1 MLKRFFKQ
9 DRKEDMQVGSTRSK
23 SKQHP
28 LQSDQGTTVIQDAA
42 VKTIVGVAAN
52 EIDGASTSTGG
63 TRLPGDTSRTVGE
76 FFGGLGGGE
85 AQIRGVSVEVG
96 DLETAIDLT
105 MVVEYGR
112 PVAQTTQAVREN
124 VIRRVESLSG
134 LTVTEVNVNVVD
146 VNFPEVS

>member
-1 MLKRFFKQ
+1 M
-9 DRKEDMQVGSTRSK
+9 GSTRAQ

-28 LQSDQGTTVIQDAA
+28 LQSDRGTTIVQEAA
-42 VKTIVGVAAN
+42 VKTIVGIAAN
-52 EIDGASTSTGG
+52 EVDGAATSTGG

-76 FFGGLGGGE
+76 FLSGSE
-85 AQIRGVSVEVG
+85 AQTRGVSVEAG
-96 DLETAIDLT
+96 ELETAVDLT

-112 PVAQTTQAVREN
+112 PVAQVTQAVREN

-146 VNFPEVS
+146 VNFPDQT

>member
-1 MLKRFFKQ
+1 M
-9 DRKEDMQVGSTRSK
+9 GRSK
-23 SKQHP
+23 SEQHP
-28 LQSDQGTTVIQDAA
+28 LQSDRGTTIIQDAA

-52 EIDGASTSTGG
+52 EIDGVATSTGG

-76 FFGGLGGGE
+76 FIGGLGGGE
-85 AQIRGVSVEVG
+85 AAIRGVSVEVG
-96 DLETAIDLT
+96 EQETAVDLT

-146 VNFPEVS
+146 VNFPEGG

>member
-1 MLKRFFKQ
+1 M
-9 DRKEDMQVGSTRSK
+9 GSTRSK

-28 LQSDQGTTVIQDAA
+28 LQSDRGTTIVQDAA

-52 EIDGASTSTGG
+52 EVAGAATSTGG

-76 FFGGLGGGE
+76 FLGGIGGGD
-85 AQIRGVSVEVG
+85 AQTRGISVEVG
-96 DLETAIDLT
+96 TEEAAVDLT

-134 LTVTEVNVNVVD
+134 LSVTEVNVNVVD
-146 VNFPEVS
+146 VNFPEAG

>member
-1 MLKRFFKQ
+1 MLKGFLEQ
-9 DRKEDMQVGSTRSK
+9 DREEDTQVGSTRSK

-28 LQSDQGTTVIQDAA
+28 LQSDRGTTIVQDVA
-42 VKTIVGVAAN
+42 VRTIVGVAAN
-52 EIDGASTSTGG
+52 EVDGATTSTGG

-76 FFGGLGGGE
+76 FLGGLGGSE
-85 AQIRGVSVEVG
+85 AKTRGVSVEVG
-96 DLETAIDLT
+96 EQEAAVDLT

-146 VNFPEVS
+146 VAFPSGS

>member
-1 MLKRFFKQ
+1 
-9 DRKEDMQVGSTRSK
+9 VGSTRGK

-28 LQSDQGTTVIQDAA
+28 LQSDRGTTIIQDAA

-52 EIDGASTSTGG
+52 EVDGATTSTGG

-76 FFGGLGGGE
+76 FLGGLGSSGS
-85 AQIRGVSVEVG
+85 AQSRGVSVEVG
-96 DLETAIDLT
+96 EQETAVDLT

-112 PVAQTTQAVREN
+112 PVAQTTQAVRDN

-134 LTVTEVNVNVVD
+134 LTVTEVNVDVVD
-146 VNFPEVS
+146 VTFPEQT